1 MIFEGVKLMFVGMGT
16 VFAFLYIT
24 VLCIQLVSRLTSKL
38 TARELEGIEQERLKV
53 ALARKAKKLK
63 EQKIAFPSPQNEDE
77 NDIAAIAAAI
87 VAFEVDRLKR
97 C

>member
-16 VFAFLYIT
+16 VFTFLWVT
-24 VLCIQLVSRLTSKL
+24 VLCIQLVSRLTSKHA
-38 TARELEGIEQERLKV
+38 ARELENIARERQKV
-53 ALARKAKKLK
+53 ALARKAKKTK
-63 EQKIAFPSPQNEDE
+63 EQKTASTPAPNENE

-87 VAFEVDRLKR
+87 ASFEADKLRS